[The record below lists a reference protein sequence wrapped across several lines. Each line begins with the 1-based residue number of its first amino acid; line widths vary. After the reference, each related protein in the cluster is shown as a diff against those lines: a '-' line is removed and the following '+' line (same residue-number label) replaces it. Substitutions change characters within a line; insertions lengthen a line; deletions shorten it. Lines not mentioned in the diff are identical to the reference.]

1 MKITGTITIENG
13 VIEIKL
19 PLPESVSSLL
29 KAEVEAEVEEVVA
42 PTENTPKQKGGTW
55 GVIRV
60 IDSTYCSSACGGE
73 TWSSRCNIF
82 VGGYRLA
89 HNIYRER
96 CSACIAAIRF
106 VTEAQAED
114 INGIEVFVRGET

>member
-19 PLPESVSSLL
+19 PLPESVSNLL
-29 KAEVEAEVEEVVA
+29 KTEVEEVVA
-42 PTENTPKQKGGTW
+42 PTENILKQGGVWRT
-55 GVIRV
+55 IRV
-60 IDSTYCSSACGGE
+60 INSTYCTSTCAGE
-73 TWSSRCNIF
+73 TWSDRCAIF
-82 VGGYRLA
+82 VSGYRLA